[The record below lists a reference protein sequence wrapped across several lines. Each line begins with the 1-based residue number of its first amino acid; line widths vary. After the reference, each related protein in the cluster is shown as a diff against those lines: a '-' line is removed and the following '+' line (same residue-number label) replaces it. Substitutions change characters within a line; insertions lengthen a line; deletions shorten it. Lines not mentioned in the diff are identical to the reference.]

1 MLYNTNWVPT
11 APRGNKRCAA
21 SQSQPGKHC
30 VTFAGHHLSCWDLGV
45 SGEAL
50 AEPLVAPRGFLLT
63 FFPSSPCR
71 TSKRQCWPHRREA
84 EMQSH
89 VGSKLMWHPSHQLF
103 LRLPTR
109 FNTAAQ
115 CIPTW
120 RRRLRTH
127 TCPASHICTLMLQ
140 LLLQRWAPPPPS
152 PISSPLR
159 APHGTPSTLP
169 TPAHSSTR
177 SL

>member
-1 MLYNTNWVPT
+1 M
-11 APRGNKRCAA
+11 
-21 SQSQPGKHC
+21 
-30 VTFAGHHLSCWDLGV
+30 LGV
-45 SGEAL
+45 NGEAL
-50 AEPLVAPRGFLLT
+50 AEPLIAPRGYLLT
-63 FFPSSPCR
+63 FFPPSPCR
-71 TSKRQCWPHRREA
+71 TSKLQCWPHRREV

-120 RRRLRTH
+120 QQRLRMH

-159 APHGTPSTLP
+159 APHGTPSMLP
-169 TPAHSSTR
+169 TPAHLSTR